1 MAKKK
6 EPKIARFRYQAGDP
20 SKPHTIAEK
29 EGFFFEAWCQ
39 SGEGMPYG
47 WTTICFCPCH
57 ASKEFPDNDKDF
69 IHYVVLKYIA
79 DWSRM
84 GYEIYYG
91 VQRTEFLDQREQE
104 EWAEYNAK
112 HRS

>member
-39 SGEGMPYG
+39 S
-47 WTTICFCPCH
+47 
-57 ASKEFPDNDKDF
+57 
-69 IHYVVLKYIA
+69 
-79 DWSRM
+79 
-84 GYEIYYG
+84 
-91 VQRTEFLDQREQE
+91 
-104 EWAEYNAK
+104 
-112 HRS
+112 